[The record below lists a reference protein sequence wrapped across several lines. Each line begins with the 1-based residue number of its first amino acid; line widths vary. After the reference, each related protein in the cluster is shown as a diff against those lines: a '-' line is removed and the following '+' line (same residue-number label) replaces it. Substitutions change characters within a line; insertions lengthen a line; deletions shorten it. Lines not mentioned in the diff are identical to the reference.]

1 MGTNGDITKS
11 INLDISLDELETDP
25 GLRIPISEYNPN
37 IRDEVRRKYLL
48 SGPCQPRNHDFPL
61 TQFGKQSRKF
71 SSAWFDKYA
80 NWLEYS
86 IAKDAAFCLCCYLFK
101 PSIGEQAG
109 GDSFVGKGF
118 SNFKKQDRL
127 QIHVGGLTSAHNQAW
142 KKCQALKNQNQ
153 HIQSFYLKQ
162 SEQDRSDYRNRLNA
176 SVDCIR
182 FLLRQ
187 GLAFRGDDE
196 SEMSSNRGN
205 FLELLQYT
213 ADQNHVVKA
222 VTLKNAPE
230 NLKLT
235 SPDIQKDIVSAAAA
249 ETIDVIIKDI
259 GDSLFSVLVD
269 ESRDISVKEQ
279 MAVVLRYV
287 DKKGQVIERFV
298 GIEHVANTT
307 APSLKAAIDKLFS
320 RYGLSLCRLRGQGYD
335 GASNMQ
341 GEFNGLKALILKEN
355 PYAFYVHCFAHQLQL
370 SLVYVAKKQPQVASL
385 FILITSVV
393 NIVGA
398 SSKRCDILRGKQ
410 YDKIAEALESGEILS
425 GRGLNQEI
433 SLKRPGDTR
442 WGSHYGTLISLIAL
456 FSSVIDVLAIV
467 ADDGANSEQRFE
479 ANNLLQLMLTF
490 EFVFSLHLMKTLL
503 GITNELSKALQ
514 RKDQDIVNAMNLVK
528 ICKQRLQLMRDDGW
542 DSIFSQV
549 STFCG
554 IHEIIIPNMD
564 DTFVAQGRSRRKSPE
579 VTNLHHFRV
588 DIFYSVI
595 DMQLQELNYRFNEV
609 NTDLLLCVACLC
621 PNDSFAAFDKKRLI
635 HFAEYYPKDFS
646 TIELLVLSDQLET
659 YIADVLSSNV
669 FLELKSI
676 GDLAQTL
683 VQTRRNDVYPLVYRL
698 VTLSLL
704 LPIVTATV
712 ERSFSAMN
720 VVKNRLRNRM
730 EDQWMNDILLVYIE
744 KDIFNKLDNELI
756 MQRFQSMKTRRGK
769 L

>member
-1 MGTNGDITKS
+1 MGKNGDITKS
-11 INLDISLDELETDP
+11 INLDISLDELETYP
-25 GLRIPISEYNPN
+25 
-37 IRDEVRRKYLL
+37 DEVRRKYLL
-48 SGPCQPRNHDFPL
+48 RGPCQPRNHDFPL

-71 SSAWFDKYA
+71 K
-80 NWLEYS
+80 
-86 IAKDAAFCLCCYLFK
+86 
-101 PSIGEQAG
+101 QAG

-127 QIHVGGLTSAHNQAW
+127 QIHVGGLTSAHNQVL
-142 KKCQALKNQNQ
+142 KKYQALKNQNQ

-162 SEQDRSDYRNRLNA
+162 LEQDRSDYRNCLNA

-196 SEMSSNRGN
+196 YEMSSNRGN

-213 ADQNHVVKA
+213 ANQNHVVKA

-249 ETIDVIIKDI
+249 ETIDVIIKNI
-259 GDSLFSVLVD
+259 GNSLFSVLVD
-269 ESRDISVKEQ
+269 EYRDISVKEQ

-307 APSLKAAIDKLFS
+307 VPSLKAVIDKLFS

-335 GASNMQ
+335 GASNMK

-433 SLKRPGDTR
+433 SLKCLGDTQ

-467 ADDGANSEQRFE
+467 ANDGANSEQIFE

-514 RKDQDIVNAMNLVK
+514 RKDQDIVNSMNL
-528 ICKQRLQLMRDDGW
+528 
-542 DSIFSQV
+542 V

-554 IHEIIIPNMD
+554 IHEILIPNMD

-579 VTNLHHFRV
+579 VTNLHHFCV

-659 YIADVLSSNV
+659 YIADMLSSNV

-676 GDLAQTL
+676 GDLTQTL

-712 ERSFSAMN
+712 ERAFSTMN

-744 KDIFNKLDNELI
+744 RDIFNKLDNELI

>member
-1 MGTNGDITKS
+1 MGKNGDITKS

-48 SGPCQPRNHDFPL
+48 RGSCQPRNHDFSL

-127 QIHVGGLTSAHNQAW
+127 QIHIGGLTSAHNQAW

-162 SEQDRSDYRNRLNA
+162 SEQDRR
-176 SVDCIR
+176 
-182 FLLRQ
+182 
-187 GLAFRGDDE
+187 LAFRGDDKF
-196 SEMSSNRGN
+196 EMSSNRGN

-222 VTLKNAPE
+222 ITLKNAPE

-235 SPDIQKDIVSAAAA
+235 SPDIQKEIVSDAAA

-259 GDSLFSVLVD
+259 GDSLFSVIVD

-279 MAVVLRYV
+279 MAVVLLYV

-335 GASNMQ
+335 GASNLQ

-370 SLVYVAKKQPQVASL
+370 FLVSVAKKQPQVASL

-398 SSKRCDILRGKQ
+398 SSKHCDILRGKQ

-467 ADDGANSEQRFE
+467 ANDGANSEQRFE

-528 ICKQRLQLMRDDGW
+528 ICKQRLQLMKDDGW

-554 IHEIIIPNMD
+554 IHEILIPNTD
-564 DTFVAQGRSRRKSPE
+564 DTFVAQGRSRRKSPK

-595 DMQLQELNYRFNEV
+595 DMQLQELNYRFNDV

-635 HFAEYYPKDFS
+635 YFADYYLKDIS

-659 YIADVLSSNV
+659 YIADMLSSNV

-683 VQTRRNDVYPLVYRL
+683 VQTRKNDVYSLVYRL

-712 ERSFSAMN
+712 ERAFSAMN
-720 VVKNRLRNRM
+720 VVKNQLRNRM

-744 KDIFNKLDNELI
+744 RDIFNKLDNELI

>member
-1 MGTNGDITKS
+1 
-11 INLDISLDELETDP
+11 
-25 GLRIPISEYNPN
+25 
-37 IRDEVRRKYLL
+37 
-48 SGPCQPRNHDFPL
+48 
-61 TQFGKQSRKF
+61 
-71 SSAWFDKYA
+71 
-80 NWLEYS
+80 
-86 IAKDAAFCLCCYLFK
+86 
-101 PSIGEQAG
+101 
-109 GDSFVGKGF
+109 
-118 SNFKKQDRL
+118 
-127 QIHVGGLTSAHNQAW
+127 
-142 KKCQALKNQNQ
+142 
-153 HIQSFYLKQ
+153 
-162 SEQDRSDYRNRLNA
+162 
-176 SVDCIR
+176 
-182 FLLRQ
+182 
-187 GLAFRGDDE
+187 
-196 SEMSSNRGN
+196 
-205 FLELLQYT
+205 
-213 ADQNHVVKA
+213 
-222 VTLKNAPE
+222 
-230 NLKLT
+230 
-235 SPDIQKDIVSAAAA
+235 
-249 ETIDVIIKDI
+249 
-259 GDSLFSVLVD
+259 
-269 ESRDISVKEQ
+269 

-298 GIEHVANTT
+298 GIEHVAYTT
-307 APSLKAAIDKLFS
+307 APSLKDAIDKLFS

-335 GASNMQ
+335 GTSNMQ
-341 GEFNGLKALILKEN
+341 REFNGLKALILKEN
-355 PYAFYVHCFAHQLQL
+355 PYAFYVHW
-370 SLVYVAKKQPQVASL
+370 
-385 FILITSVV
+385 
-393 NIVGA
+393 
-398 SSKRCDILRGKQ
+398 KQ

-425 GRGLNQEI
+425 RRGLNQEI

-514 RKDQDIVNAMNLVK
+514 RKDQDIINAMNLVK

-554 IHEIIIPNMD
+554 IHEILIPNMD

-588 DIFYSVI
+588 DMFYSVI
-595 DMQLQELNYRFNEV
+595 DMQLQELNYP
-609 NTDLLLCVACLC
+609 CLC

-659 YIADVLSSNV
+659 YIADMLSSNV

-712 ERSFSAMN
+712 ERAFSAMN
-720 VVKNRLRNRM
+720 VVKNRLCNRM

-744 KDIFNKLDNELI
+744 RDIFNKLDNELI
-756 MQRFQSMKTRRGK
+756 MQHFQSMKTRRGK